1 MKQWCGFCPVRCQ
14 DLSASPAYISF
25 NSELDRLHRIQ
36 ELGWGKYYIFSFR
49 NLKLKFSI
57 FQLKCR
63 PQTTYHRSCDFVAK
77 RSHRYF
83 CITLQLLQIIQN
95 FISAHQSKITI
106 VIIPNAQ
113 FHLKCINKVHINH
126 KQFKKYLDNSL
137 PV

>member
-1 MKQWCGFCPVRCQ
+1 MEENKRNLQFGNSVDTIPFTEKLENTVKFTHSENKIRCGGTDMKQWCGFCPVRCQ

-77 RSHRYF
+77 ISHRYSH
-83 CITLQLLQIIQN
+83 ILLQ
-95 FISAHQSKITI
+95 
-106 VIIPNAQ
+106 
-113 FHLKCINKVHINH
+113 
-126 KQFKKYLDNSL
+126 SL
-137 PV
+137 